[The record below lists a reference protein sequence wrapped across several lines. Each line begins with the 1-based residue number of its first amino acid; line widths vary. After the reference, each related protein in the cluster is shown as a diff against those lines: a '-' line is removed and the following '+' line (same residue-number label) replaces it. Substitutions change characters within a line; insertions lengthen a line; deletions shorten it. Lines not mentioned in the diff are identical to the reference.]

1 MEDASHSLTYW
12 EPLLLLVGAVIG
24 ATLFKRLGLGTILG
38 YLLAGVAIGP
48 VARLISDGEELLHVA
63 ELGVVLLLFIIGL
76 ELNPSRLWAMR
87 RSIFGLGFAQVF
99 LSGAV
104 IALLAAVGLGL
115 SFQSSMIIGFG
126 LALSSTAVAVQSMEE
141 RGVLNRQY
149 GQTAFSIL
157 LFQDISIAPL
167 LALVPLLSPGGEG
180 VEAMSLASFGIAV
193 LAIAALIICGRY
205 LLNPMFR
212 LIASSGAREVMIAAA
227 LLVVLGSA
235 SLLQVAGLSMA
246 LGAFIAGVL
255 LADSSFRHE
264 LSADIEPFRG
274 VLLGLFFMAVGLS
287 LDLNVVVENW
297 LIILIAVPTLIVTK
311 AVLLYGLCRVFG
323 SSHDDAV
330 RVAGQLPQGG
340 EFGFVL
346 FTAASSALIFSS
358 EMASLLIA
366 IVTISMALTP
376 LSVSL
381 GERLVGEDDP
391 DDMEEDFDGAG
402 ADVMMIGFSRFGQI
416 VSQILLAGGSDVTII
431 DHSAAR
437 VRLAE
442 RFGFR
447 IYYGDGRRREVL
459 EAAGIRDAKMVA
471 VCTNGRAAT
480 DAIVDLIKADFP
492 HVKLYVRS
500 YDRAHTLW
508 LRQRDVDY
516 EIRETLESALRFG
529 QESLEAL
536 GTDTQTAEAIAEDV
550 RRRDEDRLSI
560 QAVEGLTAGNEKM
573 HTRPVLPEPLIKP
586 SRESRILN
594 PKDEEKA
601 EEQAD

>member
-1 MEDASHSLTYW
+1 M
-12 EPLLLLVGAVIG
+12 
-24 ATLFKRLGLGTILG
+24 
-38 YLLAGVAIGP
+38 
-48 VARLISDGEELLHVA
+48 
-63 ELGVVLLLFIIGL
+63 
-76 ELNPSRLWAMR
+76 
-87 RSIFGLGFAQVF
+87 
-99 LSGAV
+99 
-104 IALLAAVGLGL
+104 
-115 SFQSSMIIGFG
+115 
-126 LALSSTAVAVQSMEE
+126 
-141 RGVLNRQY
+141 
-149 GQTAFSIL
+149 
-157 LFQDISIAPL
+157 
-167 LALVPLLSPGGEG
+167 
-180 VEAMSLASFGIAV
+180 
-193 LAIAALIICGRY
+193 
-205 LLNPMFR
+205 
-212 LIASSGAREVMIAAA
+212 
-227 LLVVLGSA
+227 
-235 SLLQVAGLSMA
+235 
-246 LGAFIAGVL
+246 
-255 LADSSFRHE
+255 
-264 LSADIEPFRG
+264 
-274 VLLGLFFMAVGLS
+274 
-287 LDLNVVVENW
+287 
-297 LIILIAVPTLIVTK
+297 
-311 AVLLYGLCRVFG
+311 
-323 SSHDDAV
+323 
-330 RVAGQLPQGG
+330 
-340 EFGFVL
+340 L